1 RATSVA
7 APSPTM
13 RPIVTSG
20 RGAAPDSTSRAF
32 IEAARS
38 RREST
43 SVPSRSNTIKRCDR
57 GKAALSC
64 QCSAFSHSFVGAD
77 LGRPCRAEQAPP
89 LRAVLRER
97 GRRFPHGDADDGQS
111 FSRGAIENQPGD
123 SFDGRVAVE
132 QINRLAELLK

>member
-1 RATSVA
+1 
-7 APSPTM
+7 PSPTM
-13 RPIVTSG
+13 RPIVASG

-32 IEAARS
+32 IELARS

-43 SVPSRSNTIKRCDR
+43 SVPSRSNTIKRCF
-57 GKAALSC
+57 AVLS
-64 QCSAFSHSFVGAD
+64 AEYLGIVLSFVGAD

-97 GRRFPHGDADDGQS
+97 RRRLPHGDADDWQS
-111 FSRGAIENQPGD
+111 FSRGAVENQPGD

-132 QINRLAELLK
+132 QINRLAELLKRLH